1 MFQPNALPQ
10 ERAEGSAFGGL
21 SLPLWLRSHL
31 GDRWIVTLLLA
42 ASALVS
48 LGAGY
53 VAVERTVDALMRA
66 SAEREACEWA
76 SSLAQRL
83 PDVSTQLQAPLSP
96 DARRTLVAGVPPTGR
111 IFLVKA
117 FDKDGNLIFAS
128 NATADNGEPLKAHNP
143 VAARTALKG
152 KLHASFVRSTKRT
165 DRPAQYSEAYV
176 PIIRDGNVVAV
187 IEAYVDQTAAYRAHG
202 EYGVALS
209 LTVAVIIVLAFGPPA
224 AFGVVRSRQKSQTEA
239 RLRISTQ
246 RLLGAIDAIPHG
258 LSIFDASDRLVAC
271 NKRYRE
277 MYALPPDLSRPG
289 TAIADILAHGVR
301 AGMIKDPTRLV
312 ALIQSH
318 KEARTPLRDCN
329 WEILDGRIISMSIDP
344 LEDGGRIAVHRD
356 VTGEFRNAARIA
368 ESEARFRDFAS
379 SASDWCWETDAEHRF
394 TYLTEGFEVAT
405 GLDPSVALGMRRED
419 VPVHP
424 DDLPA
429 IAEHARVL
437 ARHEPFRDFVI
448 RVRMPSGKHASMK
461 SSGNPRFGAD
471 GKFLGYRGTS
481 RDITAAEAH
490 KAELSKAEEALRL
503 RTQALVEAQRLGR
516 IGDWSYTLGADH
528 QDWGPELYE
537 LLRYE
542 RGAKP
547 ISHAFVIGNYV
558 GDGFERVLRSHREII
573 GTSASRTVDV
583 KFRRGDGVVIDC
595 AVTSKAVYGK
605 DGRIIGFSGTIQD
618 ITERKLAETQLEALA
633 YYDPLTGLA
642 NRALFTRQLEDVLSD
657 PGRGTHTSALLLL
670 DLDRFKEVNDS
681 LGHSSGDE
689 LLVKVGNAISRLL
702 DSHHFLA
709 RLGGD
714 EFAVIVRGAADRAAI
729 EGLAQRIIAAISGSM
744 LLEHGEVAIST
755 SIGIALIEPGK
766 TATELL
772 RNADLALYT
781 AKAEGRARFAMFRPE
796 MDEAVQ
802 NKMVMARE
810 LRRALVDGAGLSVH
824 YQPQVDLR
832 TGHVVSY
839 EALMRWT
846 HPVLGSVPPDEF
858 IPIAESSHLIVDLG
872 LWILREAAVQI
883 ARWQDAGLPERPVA
897 VNISAAQIWHSDLV
911 TDVAEILRATDI
923 RPNLLCLELTES
935 LLVDHAEA
943 RARTVLGKLAALGVS
958 LALDDFGTDYS
969 SLGYLTQLPFDKLK
983 IDRIFISGIAQS
995 ARARELLKGIIALG
1009 HGLGMTVVAEGAEE
1023 QEQIDILVG
1032 FGCDLVQGFGITRPV
1047 PADEA
1052 SAFAES
1058 FRMANPGN
1066 AVHAMHARIASG
1078 F

>member
-1 MFQPNALPQ
+1 
-10 ERAEGSAFGGL
+10 
-21 SLPLWLRSHL
+21 
-31 GDRWIVTLLLA
+31 
-42 ASALVS
+42 
-48 LGAGY
+48 
-53 VAVERTVDALMRA
+53 
-66 SAEREACEWA
+66 
-76 SSLAQRL
+76 
-83 PDVSTQLQAPLSP
+83 
-96 DARRTLVAGVPPTGR
+96 

-128 NATADNGEPLKAHNP
+128 NALSENSETLKSHNP
-143 VAARTALKG
+143 AAARTALSG
-152 KLHASFVRSTKRT
+152 RSHAAFVKASKRV
-165 DRPAQYSEAYV
+165 DRPAQFSEAYV
-176 PIIRDGNVVAV
+176 PILRDGNVIAV
-187 IEAYVDQTAAYRAHG
+187 IEAYVDQTTAYRAHA

-209 LTVAVIIVLAFGPPA
+209 VTVALIIAFTFAPPA
-224 AFGVVRSRQKSQTEA
+224 IFGLIRSRQKAQTEA
-239 RLRISTQ
+239 RLHVSTQ
-246 RLLGAIDAIPHG
+246 RLIGAIDAIPHG
-258 LSIFDASDRLVAC
+258 LSIFDANDRLVAC
-271 NKRYRE
+271 NKRYSE
-277 MYALPPDLSRPG
+277 MYALPPALAQPG
-289 TAIADILAHGVR
+289 TAIADLLAHGMR
-301 AGMIKDPTRLV
+301 IGMVEDTRCVLAV
-312 ALIQSH
+312 IQSH
-318 KEARTPLRDCN
+318 KETRTPLRN
-329 WEILDGRIISMSIDP
+329 STWEVADGRIISVSIDP
-344 LEDGGRIAVHRD
+344 LEDGGRVAVHRD
-356 VTGEFRNAARIA
+356 VTDEYRNAARIA

-379 SASDWCWETDAEHRF
+379 SASDWCWETDAGNRF

-405 GLDPSVALGMRRED
+405 GLPPSTVLGMRRED
-419 VPVHP
+419 APVHP

-429 IAEHARVL
+429 IAEHAKVL

-448 RVRMPSGKHASMK
+448 RVRMPSGAYASMK
-461 SSGNPRFGAD
+461 SSGNPRFGAE
-471 GKFLGYRGTS
+471 GEFLGYRGAS
-481 RDITAAEAH
+481 RDITASEAH
-490 KAELSKAEEALRL
+490 KAELLRAQEALRL

-516 IGDWSYTLGADH
+516 IGDWSYTLGAEH
-528 QDWGPELYE
+528 QDWGPELYD

-547 ISHAFVIGNYV
+547 ISHAVVIGNYI
-558 GDGFERVLRSHREII
+558 GDGFERVLRSHREIV
-573 GTSASRTVDV
+573 GTNGSRTVDV

-595 AVTSKAVYGK
+595 AVTSKVVYAG

-657 PGRGTHTSALLLL
+657 AGRSTHTSALLLL

-689 LLVKVGNAISRLL
+689 LLVKVGNAVSRLL

-714 EFAVIVRGAADRAAI
+714 EFAVIVRDAADRAAV
-729 EGLAQRIIAAISGSM
+729 EDLAQRIIAAISGSM

-755 SIGIALIEPGK
+755 SIGIALIEASK

-781 AKAEGRARFAMFRPE
+781 AKADGRARFAMFRPE
-796 MDEAVQ
+796 MDEVVQ

-810 LRRALVDGAGLSVH
+810 LRRALIDGAGLSVH

-832 TGHVVSY
+832 TGRVVSY

-846 HPVLGSVPPDEF
+846 HPVLGSVPPDDF

-872 LWILREAAVQI
+872 LWILREAALQI
-883 ARWQDAGLPERPVA
+883 ARWQDAGLPERQVA

-911 TDVAEILRATDI
+911 ADVAEILRATDI

-943 RARTVLGKLAALGVS
+943 RARTVLGKLSALGVS

-969 SLGYLTQLPFDKLK
+969 SLGYLTQLPFDKIK
-983 IDRIFISGIAQS
+983 IDRIFINGIAQS
-995 ARARELLKGIIALG
+995 GRARELLKGIIALG
-1009 HGLGMTVVAEGAEE
+1009 HGLGMTVVAEGAE
-1023 QEQIDILVG
+1023 QQDQIDLLVG
-1032 FGCDLVQGFGITRPV
+1032 FGCDLVQGFGVARPV
-1047 PADEA
+1047 PADVA
-1052 SAFAES
+1052 SAFAAD
-1058 FRMANPGN
+1058 FRLANAGN
-1066 AVHAMHARIASG
+1066 AVHALHARIASG